1 MGGENSLLYSLL
13 EDKILFAPIRP
24 TTFTERSDLSREG
37 ISAVAQTHGV
47 LHKTAAISVFTL
59 HMATK
64 FHTVTQK

>member
-13 EDKILFAPIRP
+13 EDKILFAPIHP
-24 TTFTERSDLSREG
+24 ATFTEHSDLSREG

-47 LHKTAAISVFTL
+47 LHKTPAISVFTL